1 MKFKNLTLSPNS
13 YVPNCQAPKLHESN
27 NLKMV
32 KTKLIKLNY
41 YVKSRIR
48 FSMAFFLYLY
58 PLVNDTLD

>member
-32 KTKLIKLNY
+32 KTKLIKLKDRQNH
-41 YVKSRIR
+41 
-48 FSMAFFLYLY
+48 FPNLDQQYLY
-58 PLVNDTLD
+58 